1 MSVILHSI
9 SDFEII
15 SDHALDIAK
24 SAKEIYKKEL
34 SFSQSARREIVA
46 INNAVMDIIRI
57 FLMKRGLLFIM
68 NMKSY

>member
-9 SDFEII
+9 SDFERI